1 MSAKSVDLCTK
12 HARLHNKTI
21 LVKVCGGVGVLAAQF
36 KARASGLFAGFQVD
50 NKPNSGLLHFKLDK
64 F

>member
-1 MSAKSVDLCTK
+1 M
-12 HARLHNKTI
+12 
-21 LVKVCGGVGVLAAQF
+21 AQF
-36 KARASGLFAGFQVD
+36 KASGLVAGFQVD